1 MERRHF
7 FFFFFWLRRQ
17 SRLFRRAPIGLYPVD
32 RVAAFAI
39 PCILTYIYLG
49 TVPGMQPV
57 LDCVRSPLSSQ
68 TVPLTSFIPL
78 ISTEMSSKYLGRTY
92 DFLELGKSYCVCPVC
107 FGISPP

>member
-1 MERRHF
+1 MGRRHF
-7 FFFFFWLRRQ
+7 FFVLFVSFFSRLRRQ
-17 SRLFRRAPIGLYPVD
+17 PRLPRRAPIGLYPVD

-68 TVPLTSFIPL
+68 TVPLYL
-78 ISTEMSSKYLGRTY
+78 VYSSYQY
-92 DFLELGKSYCVCPVC
+92 
-107 FGISPP
+107 